1 MFHFQKNNRHC
12 TNCGQYTHSSRDC
25 PSPVTSFGTLLFR
38 VNDPVWSQEKVL
50 TTHAQSITGFEPAFS
65 KIQVLLIQRRDSLGF
80 VDMLRGKYSVNDLDY
95 IRKQIAG
102 MTDTERQKIIEK
114 DFEDLWAEM
123 WGSDSSETQ
132 YKKDKE
138 NSKNKL
144 LAIREGITIDLSGTR
159 ATLQS
164 LVNEATIHWDTP
176 EWGFPKGRRD
186 GFESDL
192 ECAMREMFE
201 ETGILSSNVVVIH
214 NMDTLNEIF
223 FGSNNVHYCHKYF
236 VVYVPDTKDICID
249 EKNALMKRE
258 IGAIGWF
265 NLNDALQKLRPEN
278 VEKREILL
286 RLGTLLRNFCPLLH
300 PQ

>member
-102 MTDTERQKIIEK
+102 MTAAERKKIIEK

-278 VEKREILL
+278 VDKREILL
-286 RLGTLLRNFCPLLH
+286 R
-300 PQ
+300 